1 MSEATDLISG
11 DALKGAAQR
20 FLAEVRA
27 KVDQEQGGLL
37 SIFDSW
43 FSRVL
48 TKLSRLDRERPWEES
63 VKAHAAGIPGPAQ
76 DLQWDLNRL
85 RLFLDRWEQGRFV
98 EFSRRERS
106 AVHYHSRFGTE
117 FGTDVLLTC
126 QGAPSLMRWRG
137 KPLMK
142 NVFDFAI
149 YPVLIAELR
158 PRTIFEIGSG
168 SGASAA
174 WFADLLALS
183 GADGRV
189 HSVDIAEVQ
198 MQHPHVHFY
207 KGDCSSPDTLFP
219 GDLLQTAPHPWLVVE
234 DAHHNVPG
242 VLDLLQRFLIP
253 GDYLVVEDSDVKRD
267 AIRAFVDAHP
277 GDYLVDTRFTDNF
290 GRNATCAAD
299 LIFVRVGKGATTV
312 ASDQNETIM
321 TYNGSSQIQLP
332 LGDPAPWF
340 GAPTLGGGSFNLQVA
355 AGRWIVLAFLDR
367 ADGRTTDDELD
378 ELFRNVHFD
387 EDRVIF
393 CGIVRAPQSV
403 LEKFAKQNGQAIS
416 RVPRFLVWRSRR
428 GLA

>member
-1 MSEATDLISG
+1 MRSPACS
-11 DALKGAAQR
+11 
-20 FLAEVRA
+20 RA
-27 KVDQEQGGLL
+27 KSAECRAGRSRPL
-37 SIFDSW
+37 
-43 FSRVL
+43 RVL
-48 TKLSRLDRERPWEES
+48 AGCAKRSEPPINNLFKLTLYTRLQGDVTLAHARSELFYEERPSWSPARARGLTRFQTQSLDRERPWEES

-117 FGTDVLLTC
+117 FSADVLLTC

-168 SGASAA
+168 SGVSAA

-207 KGDCSSPDTLFP
+207 KGDCSSPATLFP

-242 VLDLLQRFLIP
+242 VLDLLHPLSHPRRLSGRRGQRRQTRRN
-253 GDYLVVEDSDVKRD
+253 SR
-267 AIRAFVDAHP
+267 IR
-277 GDYLVDTRFTDNF
+277 R
-290 GRNATCAAD
+290 CA
-299 LIFVRVGKGATTV
+299 
-312 ASDQNETIM
+312 
-321 TYNGSSQIQLP
+321 
-332 LGDPAPWF
+332 
-340 GAPTLGGGSFNLQVA
+340 
-355 AGRWIVLAFLDR
+355 
-367 ADGRTTDDELD
+367 
-378 ELFRNVHFD
+378 
-387 EDRVIF
+387 
-393 CGIVRAPQSV
+393 
-403 LEKFAKQNGQAIS
+403 
-416 RVPRFLVWRSRR
+416 SRR
-428 GLA
+428 LSRRYALHRQLRSKRNLRG